1 MTSIVGHL
9 QKGLIMQTK
18 PLVPV
23 AQRTRLMVVA
33 LVLAAAGVCASIA
46 QAQPAEGPRAGAMRH
61 QMHGGPMG
69 PFGGRML
76 ERALDSVNAST
87 EQRTRIREIVK
98 AAGDDVRQQH
108 EASRGQREQLMT
120 LFAQPTVD
128 ARAVET
134 LRQQMVQQHD
144 QSSRRWTQALL
155 DASAVLT
162 PEQRQQ
168 LAERM
173 KKRRELMQR
182 HMQERRALEQPTR

>member
-1 MTSIVGHL
+1 
-9 QKGLIMQTK
+9 MQTK
-18 PLVPV
+18 SPTPV
-23 AQRTRLMVVA
+23 SRRARLMVVTLA
-33 LVLAAAGVCASIA
+33 VAAAGVVASIA
-46 QAQPAEGPRAGAMRH
+46 QAQPVNGPRGGEVRH
-61 QMHGGPMG
+61 AMHGG

-76 ERALDSVNAST
+76 ERMLDGVNASA
-87 EQRTRIREIVK
+87 EQRTRIREIMK
-98 AAGDDVRQQH
+98 AAADDVRQQR
-108 EASRGQREQLMT
+108 EASRGLREQAMA

-173 KKRRELMQR
+173 KQRRELMQR
-182 HMQERRALEQPTR
+182 HMQERRALEQK